1 MIDVTNFLMRWLFL
15 CNLIRDV
22 AEIQTLPYNPYAHIQ
37 HTGQGMATA
46 VTCEEE
52 WRDNCLRGILSYP
65 PGSQRLL
72 VIDSMRAELVKRLS
86 DSLCEADQIVENHE
100 FACRKMTEQA
110 QLQHAGKDDPYVDA
124 DVEILNAFKQ
134 ETFDSQGRVNDSS
147 MTKSGDE
154 EQEAILVVSNSTV
167 NARQDID
174 VTKFTTHSE
183 AEIAEED
190 TRPSPTIDEANDAQQ
205 TIRTVRDYLP
215 QLVSVVLKSPP
226 PFEGRLLNPTDRL
239 RRMIIKRCVEDAN
252 WGVDMCWLLEA
263 EVGRAWKQLFEHRQQ
278 TGRRLIVVLP
288 AEKAAVLAKI
298 GTEKKEAF
306 DLLQDSEQ
314 ATAYGYTVPMDEDA
328 SYHNSN
334 QYQGH
339 QHPHEEDSARLPSSL
354 SLRRCSHFGDT
365 MHFVD
370 KLTRISLEL
379 RQVPI
384 VHRHVSFGVLYCFIG
399 RSSHV
404 HSTSCLSC
412 QAYLQESLREMNRRL
427 RRRMITRG
435 DVSLDV
441 EDKLGPDDWPLLS
454 DIATDF
460 LRHSVHLPL
469 DPKVIIQEF

>member
-1 MIDVTNFLMRWLFL
+1 MLDVTNFLMRWLFL
-15 CNLIRDV
+15 CNLLRDV

-37 HTGQGMATA
+37 HTEQGMTHP

-72 VIDSMRAELVKRLS
+72 VIDSMRSELVKRLS
-86 DSLCEADQIVENHE
+86 DSLHEADQIVENHE
-100 FACRKMTEQA
+100 FARRKITEQA

-134 ETFDSQGRVNDSS
+134 ETSNSQGRVDESS

-183 AEIAEED
+183 AESAGED

-205 TIRTVRDYLP
+205 TIRAVRDYLP

-226 PFEGRLLNPTDRL
+226 PFEDRLLNPTDRL
-239 RRMIIKRCVEDAN
+239 RRMIIKRCVEDVN

-263 EVGRAWKQLFEHRQQ
+263 EVGRAWKKLFEHRQQ

-298 GTEKKEAF
+298 GFEKKEAF

-314 ATAYGYTVPMDEDA
+314 ATAYGYTIPMDEDA

-339 QHPHEEDSARLPSSL
+339 QHSHEEDSARLPSSL

-370 KLTRISLEL
+370 KLTKISLEL
-379 RQVPI
+379 RQVPTI
-384 VHRHVSFGVLYCFIG
+384 HRHVSFDVLYC
-399 RSSHV
+399 
-404 HSTSCLSC
+404 
-412 QAYLQESLREMNRRL
+412 
-427 RRRMITRG
+427 
-435 DVSLDV
+435 
-441 EDKLGPDDWPLLS
+441 
-454 DIATDF
+454 
-460 LRHSVHLPL
+460 
-469 DPKVIIQEF
+469 